1 MSRALRG
8 RALPSLTRLRLK
20 GQGLAD
26 EGLRLLAE
34 AMHQRPED
42 VSSLAELTL
51 EDHGGLGLEGCQA
64 LASAMRARG
73 CRGLKQ
79 LRLVKSGI
87 CDAGLG
93 FLAEALRGGGGVELL
108 HLCVE
113 DSPVGV
119 AGLEVLAQALVS
131 GACRNLEILEFWQPT
146 GPSGARLPEKSAL
159 ALVLAGHAP
168 CSASLRKIYLTRM
181 YDEDLFQLAAAL
193 SEPTAVRVQT
203 LRLGTWGPGIE
214 GVTAMLEALRHH
226 GEMSLR
232 DLGIT
237 VEADDVEAA
246 DQWLTEAL
254 DRGWYPKLESVGF
267 QAAGI
272 EVDPSKVQ
280 ALAALRRR
288 REAR

>member
-1 MSRALRG
+1 MESAG
-8 RALPSLTRLRLK
+8 LP
-20 GQGLAD
+20 
-26 EGLRLLAE
+26 
-34 AMHQRPED
+34 
-42 VSSLAELTL
+42 
-51 EDHGGLGLEGCQA
+51 
-64 LASAMRARG
+64 MRRRG
-73 CRGLKQ
+73 CRGLYDF
-79 LRLVKSGI
+79 RLNKSGI

-93 FLAEALRGGGGVELL
+93 CLAEALRGGGGAELRAL
-108 HLCVE
+108 IVR

-131 GACRNLEILEFWQPT
+131 GACPNLKILEFWQPT
-146 GPSGARLPEKSAL
+146 GPPGARLPEKSAL
-159 ALVLAGHAP
+159 AAVLGGHAP
-168 CSASLRKIYLTRM
+168 CSASLRTIFLPRM
-181 YDEDLFQLAAAL
+181 YDEDLFQLAAVL
-193 SEPTAVRVQT
+193 SEPTAVRVQI
-203 LRLGTWGPGIE
+203 LKLGTWGPGID

-226 GEMSLR
+226 GEMSLTYVG
-232 DLGIT
+232 LI